1 MARGPLNNGSC
12 PDRECSIVN
21 GSDRPFRAAKDE
33 MQSVPT
39 NLITGFLGVGKTTAV
54 IDLLQR
60 KEPGSRWAVLVNEYG
75 AVSIDDALIEG
86 SAPEGVTVKEV
97 GGGCV
102 CCASAP
108 FLPVAIHFLLLE
120 ARPER
125 LIIETTGLGH
135 PARLLDSLRMSYH
148 GRLDVRATL
157 GIVDPHDFAKPEMRD
172 NPIFIDQ
179 IQMADVLVMN
189 KLDTATPELVADFQ
203 SWANGLFPPKLLIAG
218 TTQGRLDPAWLDLS
232 ANDERLP
239 LYPQAHNLER
249 QPNPPTPFPR
259 KEGGEE
265 PPAVLSPSP
274 FRGGVGE
281 GVLSSPPKRYL
292 TPPACGWVFDP
303 ADVFDEA
310 KLLALLA
317 NTKEVTR
324 LKGVFHLADEWAA
337 VNRAG
342 TAMSVA
348 PTAYRRDSRVEVFAD
363 GLDWDRFERELRACV
378 LAPQ

>member
-1 MARGPLNNGSC
+1 
-12 PDRECSIVN
+12 
-21 GSDRPFRAAKDE
+21 

-218 TTQGRLDPAWLDLS
+218 TTQGRIDPAWLDLS
-232 ANDERLP
+232 ANDERFP
-239 LYPQAHNLER
+239 LYPQK
-249 QPNPPTPFPR
+249 PTP
-259 KEGGEE
+259 
-265 PPAVLSPSP
+265 PSP
-274 FRGGVGE
+274 LPKGKGEQVLGVSGRTASVNERVVSTPFLSGGGDGGVG
-281 GVLSSPPKRYL
+281 LPSPPKRYL

-310 KLLALLA
+310 KLLGLLA

-348 PTAYRRDSRVEVFAD
+348 PTAYRRDSRVEVFAE
-363 GLDWDRFERELRACV
+363 GLDWDRFERELMACLLPV
-378 LAPQ
+378 PLA